1 MTGLLS
7 KLLRVSDKAS
17 LADTFSFWAATTVIL
32 GIMFIGQIAFIASAI
47 WGAK

>member
-17 LADTFSFWAATTVIL
+17 FADAFSFWSAAALIL
-32 GIMFIGQIAFIASAI
+32 GIMFFGQIAFIASAI
-47 WGAK
+47 TGAK

>member
-17 LADTFSFWAATTVIL
+17 FADAFSFWSATALIL
-32 GIMFIGQIAFIASAI
+32 GIMFFGQIAFFASVI

>member
-17 LADTFSFWAATTVIL
+17 VADAVCFWSAAALIL
-32 GIMFIGQIAFIASAI
+32 GIMFFGQIAFIASAI
-47 WGAK
+47 GVAK